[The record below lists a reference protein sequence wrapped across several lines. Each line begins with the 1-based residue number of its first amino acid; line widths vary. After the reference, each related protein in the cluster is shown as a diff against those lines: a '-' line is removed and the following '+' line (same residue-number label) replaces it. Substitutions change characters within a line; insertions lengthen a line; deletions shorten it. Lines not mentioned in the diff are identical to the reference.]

1 MDLDEHTDDDLTQEQ
16 DHFLRAT
23 IAAGRITLNPPLH
36 GTITGGPASMT
47 LARLEG
53 VVLVDL
59 RHAGEDDEELVAT
72 VPPNAP
78 RITTAAR
85 RTLADWAAVVGYRR
99 LWLPDRVLELE
110 PPDALGTAEVR
121 CPTCTATW
129 ADGSPRF
136 WATVRANGHFPANG
150 PLPRLRPRGRRLAAG
165 VADRGA
171 PADAR
176 PPAGRRGAYAGG
188 RRQRHVS

>member
-1 MDLDEHTDDDLTQEQ
+1 MDLDEHTHDELTPEH
-16 DHFLRAT
+16 DHYLRAT

-47 LARLEG
+47 LARLDG

-78 RITTAAR
+78 PITTAAR

-136 WATVRANGHFPANG
+136 WSTVRANGHFPGYCPACG
-150 PLPRLRPRGRRLAAG
+150 GSLPEWRTVARRRTRGRRHGAA
-165 VADRGA
+165 
-171 PADAR
+171 AR
-176 PPAGRRGAYAGG
+176 PRAAAD
-188 RRQRHVS
+188 SAM